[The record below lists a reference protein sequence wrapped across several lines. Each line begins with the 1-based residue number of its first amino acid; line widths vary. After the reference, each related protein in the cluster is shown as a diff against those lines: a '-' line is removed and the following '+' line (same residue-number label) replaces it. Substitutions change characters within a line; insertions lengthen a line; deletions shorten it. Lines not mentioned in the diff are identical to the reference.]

1 VSKNI
6 RFPFGEADF
15 QTATAAATVAITVTN
30 AGLTYVTL
38 STMAAAATIN
48 VTANAADMI
57 DGALLYLELPSD
69 GTARDV
75 TGGTLLQTPVIA
87 GVISK
92 TKVAGFIWKTD
103 KFIKISE
110 ALIN

>member
-1 VSKNI
+1 MGNI

-15 QTATAAATVAITVTN
+15 KSATSASVINLEVNN
-30 AGLTYVTL
+30 AGLTYVRL
-38 STMAAAATIN
+38 STLGAAATIN
-48 VTANAADMI
+48 VTATGMV
-57 DGALLYLELPSD
+57 DGALLFIEIPSD

-75 TGGTLLQTPVIA
+75 TAGTGLQSPTIA
-87 GVISK
+87 GVINK
-92 TKVAGFIWKTD
+92 TKVAGFLWHTD